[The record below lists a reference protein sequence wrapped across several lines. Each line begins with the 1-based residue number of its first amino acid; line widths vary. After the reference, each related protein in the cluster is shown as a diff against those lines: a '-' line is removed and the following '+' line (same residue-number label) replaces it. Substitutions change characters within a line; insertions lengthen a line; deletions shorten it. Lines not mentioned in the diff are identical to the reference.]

1 MLEYTENKIKI
12 LIVEDNEAIIESFTY
27 LLEKEGFIVQVAST
41 KKQAIAYI
49 KNNQFNIFLL
59 DVQLSDG
66 TGFELCRYIKDLYN
80 KPIIFV
86 SAMTDEANVV
96 YGLDMGADD
105 YITKPFR
112 NSELVSRIRSVLR
125 RYTLNNS
132 FTHVINYKN
141 IKVDV
146 DRARVYNNQEEIFL
160 TNLEYRILLMF
171 LNNANKVIT
180 RDELLEKVWDI
191 DGNYVNDNSLSVYI
205 KRLRHKIANT
215 RHAERQIIQTVRGIG
230 YILS

>member
-112 NSELVSRIRSVLR
+112 NS
-125 RYTLNNS
+125 
-132 FTHVINYKN
+132 
-141 IKVDV
+141 
-146 DRARVYNNQEEIFL
+146 
-160 TNLEYRILLMF
+160 
-171 LNNANKVIT
+171 
-180 RDELLEKVWDI
+180 
-191 DGNYVNDNSLSVYI
+191 
-205 KRLRHKIANT
+205 
-215 RHAERQIIQTVRGIG
+215 
-230 YILS
+230 